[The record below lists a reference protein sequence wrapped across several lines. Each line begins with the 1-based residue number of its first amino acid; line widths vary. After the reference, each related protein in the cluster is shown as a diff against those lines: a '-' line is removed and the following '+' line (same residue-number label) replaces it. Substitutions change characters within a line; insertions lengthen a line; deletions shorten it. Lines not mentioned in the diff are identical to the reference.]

1 MFYSHQLLARKR
13 PLGTVWMAAHLEKRL
28 RRTHIDVTNIASTVD
43 SIMFPEAPIALRLSA
58 FLLLGVV
65 RIYSKKL
72 DYLKGDYDAL
82 AANLKTAFDHIENL
96 NLPENASAAPFESV
110 TMPLRTFEL
119 DAVDLDLDSSINF
132 ESTPDNHL
140 KTLEDITLE
149 DQVPVTQDPY
159 LDFFINED
167 INMDRD
173 TSPQEM
179 IPDSSSSQMEEDIPL
194 APGSGAAD
202 GVSILSPNKQA
213 EELNKSVP
221 ESHIPQEIPEIEVVR
236 DADPNLNLPEL
247 PDILEGVA
255 EKSLEQ
261 TENEKD
267 SSPNS
272 EHLLAGEQSEH
283 IQHNPDP
290 PTAFGSVE
298 SLGNVVSDI
307 SFRNESFEMAIQ
319 PTPPNEKEKVKSRKR
334 KQFFDKNPVL
344 SNKIMTG
351 LVKDASMLVHKRR
364 KLPCS
369 SLDVWR
375 FENRRRKDQIFYQSS
390 VTGMSKS
397 LQHLFER
404 DYVSS
409 RSQNIGPGDTQ
420 ENAGAHT
427 FVPDVDMEVDNQQPN
442 VDTEVLP
449 DVDTEVER
457 IPPVVETETEHL
469 QPDDNPEIEYGRFE
483 DGSADRDFMTEFM
496 ATPTP
501 SKTSMLEPQTGSLFE
516 TEVPSLD
523 QTIHTEAVGSSI
535 MKTPSFFSDRLS
547 MDESASFSD
556 IPGLLDSAEE
566 LNFLEADTT
575 PVGQEENDPVDKL
588 SVRASAVAQY
598 LKNYSPPATE
608 TSQDQIGSLSLSK
621 ILHGKTRKQCAR
633 MFFETLV
640 LTSFD
645 YIKAHQEEAY
655 GDISLTL
662 TSRLKTLS

>member
-65 RIYSKKL
+65 RIYSRKVA
-72 DYLKGDYDAL
+72 YLMGDCDAL
-82 AANLKTAFDHIENL
+82 ATYVRTAFDHTKKL
-96 NLPENASAAPFESV
+96 DLPENASAAPFESV
-110 TMPLRTFEL
+110 TMPLQTFEL

-194 APGSGAAD
+194 APGSGAAGD
-202 GVSILSPNKQA
+202 VSISSPNKQA
-213 EELNKSVP
+213 EQLNKSVP
-221 ESHIPQEIPEIEVVR
+221 EAHIPQEIPEIEVVR
-236 DADPNLNLPEL
+236 DADPNLNLSEL

-267 SSPNS
+267 TSPNS
-272 EHLLAGEQSEH
+272 EHLLAGEQSEP
-283 IQHNPDP
+283 IQHNHDP

-397 LQHLFER
+397 LQNLFER

-442 VDTEVLP
+442 VGTEVLP

-483 DGSADRDFMTEFM
+483 DGSGSADRDFMTEFM

-523 QTIHTEAVGSSI
+523 QTIRTEAVGSSV
-535 MKTPSFFSDRLS
+535 MKTPSFFSDRLG
-547 MDESASFSD
+547 MNESASFSD

-575 PVGQEENDPVDKL
+575 PVGN
-588 SVRASAVAQY
+588 AVAQY